1 MKKAIVT
8 IETKESFYGMD
19 YIRIEKRTI
28 IAEDE
33 YHAMS
38 EIYTMYY
45 RPYNTIK
52 VEFVECNNIYRDMA
66 KDK

>member
-8 IETKESFYGMD
+8 IEKKDSFYEME
-19 YIRIEKRTI
+19 YTKIKRRTI
-28 IAEDE
+28 VAEDV
-33 YHAMS
+33 YHLMS

-52 VEFVECNNIYRDMA
+52 VEFVEV
-66 KDK
+66 

>member
-8 IETKESFYGMD
+8 IEKKESFYEME
-19 YIRIEKRTI
+19 YTRIEKHTI

-33 YHAMS
+33 YHLMS

-52 VEFVECNNIYRDMA
+52 VEFVEV
-66 KDK
+66 

>member
-8 IETKESFYGMD
+8 IEKKESFYEME
-19 YIRIEKRTI
+19 YIRIEKHTI

-33 YHAMS
+33 YNLMS

-52 VEFVECNNIYRDMA
+52 VEFVEV
-66 KDK
+66 